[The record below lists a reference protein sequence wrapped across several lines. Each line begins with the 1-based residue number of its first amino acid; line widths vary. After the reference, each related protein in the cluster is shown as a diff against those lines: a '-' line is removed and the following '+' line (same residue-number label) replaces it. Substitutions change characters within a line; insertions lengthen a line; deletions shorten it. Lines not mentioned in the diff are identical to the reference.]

1 VTPNLDMTG
10 RPAFTPADYLAL
22 CDAAPHT
29 PREELQGQLI
39 ALTRLRTADLLAFPQ
54 RVGFARKFRSGT
66 TAIAALVARVLDRH
80 DTAERVRHCL
90 PFPGPPSDPAA

>member
-10 RPAFTPADYLAL
+10 GPAFTPAEYLAL
-22 CDAAPHT
+22 YDAAPHT
-29 PREELQGQLI
+29 PRGELQGRLI

-54 RVGFARKFRSGT
+54 QVGFARKFRSGT

-80 DTAERVRHCL
+80 DTYQRVQHCI
-90 PFPGPPSDPAA
+90 PFPPPTDPAA